1 MKIVIVGAVA
11 GGASAATRARRLAES
26 ADIVLFERGTVPS
39 FANCGMPYYVGGE
52 ITDRAK
58 LLVTPPERL
67 RRRYHLDLRLQT
79 EVVAIDRAR
88 QVVVARDLTT
98 GREYEESYDKLILSP
113 GAAPLRPPLP
123 GSDHPQIYTLREL
136 RDCDRIK
143 AAIDRGA
150 TDVLIIGAGFI
161 GLEMAENCVRR
172 NLKTTIVERNQQIL
186 PPWDI
191 EMTTTAAAHL
201 RQHQIDLR
209 LGDQVVSYADE
220 AGRVRVS
227 YQSGATQVVDFVIL
241 SVGVKPENSLAV
253 AAGLEIGTRGG
264 IRVSEYLQTSDPHI
278 YAVGDAIEVRDFV
291 LGEPTQIP
299 LAGPANR
306 QGRLA
311 ADHLSDHNPPPYRG
325 TQGTAIL
332 RLFEMTVAMTGASEK
347 SLRRAGREYRKIY
360 IHPAQHAGYYPG
372 AESMTIKLLFAPTDG
387 QILGAQIAG
396 GEGVDKRIDVLAV
409 AIQARLTVFDLE
421 HLELA
426 YSPQFG
432 SAKDPINMAGFVAAG
447 LLRGDHPQ
455 IAVDELPTLAAG
467 TSLVDV
473 RMPSEFLAGSIPGAI
488 NIPVDDLRDRLHELP
503 VDRPLVVYC
512 QVGMRGYLSTRI
524 LMQHGYQVRNLSG
537 GYRSYQLATG

>member
-1 MKIVIVGAVA
+1 MKIVVVGAVA

-186 PPWDI
+186 PPWDT

-241 SVGVKPENSLAV
+241 SVGVKPENALAV

-264 IRVSEYLQTSDPHI
+264 IRVNEYLQTSDPRI

-332 RLFEMTVAMTGASEK
+332 RLF
-347 SLRRAGREYRKIY
+347 
-360 IHPAQHAGYYPG
+360 
-372 AESMTIKLLFAPTDG
+372 
-387 QILGAQIAG
+387 
-396 GEGVDKRIDVLAV
+396 
-409 AIQARLTVFDLE
+409 
-421 HLELA
+421 
-426 YSPQFG
+426 
-432 SAKDPINMAGFVAAG
+432 
-447 LLRGDHPQ
+447 
-455 IAVDELPTLAAG
+455 
-467 TSLVDV
+467 
-473 RMPSEFLAGSIPGAI
+473 
-488 NIPVDDLRDRLHELP
+488 
-503 VDRPLVVYC
+503 
-512 QVGMRGYLSTRI
+512 
-524 LMQHGYQVRNLSG
+524 
-537 GYRSYQLATG
+537 